1 MAYTAEPIP
10 GLIIK
15 TLLEKEWDESL
26 QQKIPKP
33 NIKEV
38 GEEIRVD
45 IKLGDTAKDWV
56 EIAVTPAGERE
67 MWRGNW
73 EYADITVELQ
83 IKITTA
89 VSRQRLYDLKQQI
102 RRIIRVNQHNRDYLG
117 SIYQAVRY
125 MRFVENVTGKVKN
138 WEGVCFCQI
147 EAAGEQME
155 QT

>member
-15 TLLEKEWDESL
+15 TLLDTEWDQSL

-33 NIKEV
+33 NIREV
-38 GEEIRVD
+38 GEELRVD
-45 IKLGDTAKDWV
+45 LKLGDAAQDWV

-73 EYADITVELQ
+73 TYADITVELQ
-83 IKITTA
+83 IKIFTA

-102 RRIIRVNQHNRDYLG
+102 RRIIRVNQDNREYLG
-117 SIYQAVRY
+117 DIYQVVRY
-125 MRFVENVTGKVKN
+125 LRFVETVTGKIKN

-147 EAAGEQME
+147 EAAGVDME
-155 QT
+155 QS